1 MSKANGLMTSS
12 LAKKVRTRQ
21 LVEVRLKD
29 LHSNPMNPPERTTT
43 NNALLTLR
51 NKVREYGVINPIH
64 FCGQTMTLCD
74 GHRRVSVA
82 RQCDVKK
89 IHGYRY
95 DGLTL
100 KERDILFKILNT
112 TSVKYSGAQEL
123 FTYLEGGEVSEQFA
137 SYCST
142 ILRAGDHIKMGDG
155 MKFLTTMRNN
165 KKSPAS
171 YYIGI
176 NEYSKLTGDK
186 SITTQAKVLNWM
198 LNIGSAHGLKS
209 LISLKCP
216 KHLIQDAGEND
227 RPIAGTWEIS
237 IS

>member
-1 MSKANGLMTSS
+1 MSKSNSLMTSS

-21 LVEVRLKD
+21 LVDVRLND
-29 LHSNPMNPPERTTT
+29 LKRNPMNPPERTTT
-43 NNALLTLR
+43 NNALLTLKG
-51 NKVREYGVINPIH
+51 KVREYGVINPVH

-74 GHRRVSVA
+74 GHRRTSVA
-82 RQCDVKK
+82 RQCDVKN

-137 SYCST
+137 GYCSA
-142 ILRAGDHIKMGDG
+142 ILRAGDYTKMGNG

-171 YYIGI
+171 YSIGM
-176 NEYSKLTGDK
+176 NEYAKLTDDK
-186 SITTQAKVLNWM
+186 SLQTQARVLNWM

-216 KHLIQDAGEND
+216 KHLIQDAIEND
-227 RPIAGTWEIS
+227 RPIEGTWEIS

>member
-1 MSKANGLMTSS
+1 MRNTNSLMTSS

-21 LVEVRLKD
+21 LVEVSLSRLNR
-29 LHSNPMNPPERTTT
+29 NPMNPPERTTT

-51 NKVREYGVINPIH
+51 NKVREYGVINPVH
-64 FCGQTMTLCD
+64 FCGDTMTLCD

-82 RQCDVKK
+82 RQCNIKK
-89 IHGYRY
+89 VHGYRY

-100 KERDILFKILNT
+100 KERDVLFKILNT

-142 ILRAGDHIKMGDG
+142 ILRAGDHIKMGNG
-155 MKFLTTMRNN
+155 MKFLTTIRNSR
-165 KKSPAS
+165 KSPTS
-171 YYIGI
+171 FYIGI

-186 SITTQAKVLNWM
+186 SLLTQSKVLNWM

-216 KHLIQDAGEND
+216 KHLIQDAIENGK
-227 RPIAGTWEIS
+227 PIEGTWEIS
-237 IS
+237 VK

>member
-1 MSKANGLMTSS
+1 MSKTNSLMTRS

-21 LVEVRLKD
+21 LVDVRLKD
-29 LHSNPMNPPERTTT
+29 LKRNPMNPPERTTT
-43 NNALLTLR
+43 NNALLTLKG
-51 NKVREYGVINPIH
+51 KVREYGVINPVH

-74 GHRRVSVA
+74 GHMRTSVA
-82 RQCDVKK
+82 RQCDVKN

-137 SYCST
+137 SYCSS
-142 ILRAGDHIKMGDG
+142 ILRAGDHTKMGNG
-155 MKFLTTMRNN
+155 MKCVTTMRNR
-165 KKSPAS
+165 KKSPA
-171 YYIGI
+171 YYFIGM
-176 NEYSKLTGDK
+176 NEYAKLTDDK
-186 SITTQAKVLNWM
+186 SLQTQARVLNWM

-216 KHLIQDAGEND
+216 KHLIQDAIEND
-227 RPIAGTWEIS
+227 RPIEGTWEIS

>member
-1 MSKANGLMTSS
+1 MSKSNGLMTSS
-12 LAKKVRTRQ
+12 LAKKVKTRQ

-29 LHSNPMNPPERTTT
+29 LKRNPMNPPERTTT

-51 NKVREYGVINPIH
+51 SKVREYGVINPVH

-74 GHRRVSVA
+74 GHRRTNVA
-82 RQCDVKK
+82 RQCNVKK

-100 KERDILFKILNT
+100 KERDTLFKILNT

-137 SYCST
+137 KYCSS
-142 ILRAGDHIKMGDG
+142 ILRAGDHIKMGNG
-155 MKFLTTMRNN
+155 MKCLTTMRNM
-165 KKSPAS
+165 KKSPTS
-171 YYIGI
+171 YYIGM
-176 NEYSKLTGDK
+176 NEYSKLTGDTSLK
-186 SITTQAKVLNWM
+186 TQAKVLNWM

-216 KHLIQDAGEND
+216 KHLIENAIEND
-227 RPIAGTWEIS
+227 RPIEGTWEIS
-237 IS
+237 MS